1 VSGSLET
8 HVRLV
13 GGLHI
18 AFGALIALALA
29 ALVTLGW
36 LTVEPQG
43 GLTLPAGV
51 TAAMIATLLAILAAL
66 HLAAGIG
73 LLRFRRWARSLVFVL
88 SFVALLN
95 IPLGTAVGGYSL
107 WVLYHTRGW

>member
-1 VSGSLET
+1 MET

-18 AFGALIALALA
+18 AFGALIALALT
-29 ALVTLGW
+29 ALATLGW
-36 LTVEPQG
+36 LAAEEQG

-51 TAAMIATLLAILAAL
+51 TAAMIATALAMLAAL
-66 HLAAGIG
+66 HLAAGVG
-73 LLRFRRWARSLVFVL
+73 LMRFRSWARSLVFVL
-88 SFVALLN
+88 SFIALLN
-95 IPLGTAVGGYSL
+95 APLGTAVGGYSL

>member
-1 VSGSLET
+1 MSVSMDT
-8 HVRLV
+8 HVRVVGALHV
-13 GGLHI
+13 ALGGLF
-18 AFGALIALALA
+18 ALGALGLVVLGLLA
-29 ALVTLGW
+29 AGS
-36 LTVEPQG
+36 QG

-51 TAAMIATLLAILAAL
+51 TGAMILTPLCLLTAL

-73 LLRFRRWARSLVFVL
+73 FLRLERWARSLVFVL

-95 IPLGTAVGGYSL
+95 VPLGTAVGGYSL